1 LYPGELAG
9 VRGASAADCGRN
21 AQVIGWYHYGVTDTR
36 SSLLPREV
44 HTIFLDRDGV
54 LNEKMPEG
62 SYVRSAAEFH
72 PLPGVA
78 EAIGRLNRAGKRV
91 LVVSNQRGIALGLY
105 TVADVEAIHS
115 VLQSWLESHGAHVDG
130 FYFCPHDKGQ
140 CNCRKPLAGMFHQ
153 AVADFPEITA
163 ASSAMIGDSLS
174 DIEFG
179 RRMGMLTV
187 FIAGG
192 AEQRKTGADAALEL
206 ADLHCGSL
214 LEAVDA
220 LLDKR

>member
-1 LYPGELAG
+1 
-9 VRGASAADCGRN
+9 
-21 AQVIGWYHYGVTDTR
+21 
-36 SSLLPREV
+36 
-44 HTIFLDRDGV
+44 
-54 LNEKMPEG
+54 
-62 SYVRSAAEFH
+62 
-72 PLPGVA
+72 
-78 EAIGRLNRAGKRV
+78 
-91 LVVSNQRGIALGLY
+91 
-105 TVADVEAIHS
+105 
-115 VLQSWLESHGAHVDG
+115 
-130 FYFCPHDKGQ
+130 
-140 CNCRKPLAGMFHQ
+140 
-153 AVADFPEITA
+153 VADFPEITA